1 MKQIKFVAL
10 LLAPL
15 ALACGG
21 GTPPPAAPE
30 AANTSAAPEA
40 AKPSAA
46 AGPAVVG
53 TVIGAPFRGAY
64 GIIVQKGVTEDSG
77 TLEFLVTEKPIEC
90 SALKDQKSQDAA
102 VIATGGRAFFGY
114 STKLKKGAVTGPFAP
129 DADATVFYLQKKA
142 DVSKPSGVSNTSSGF
157 EGTISLKV
165 DGDKIT
171 ATVHAASEEG
181 TPSPFAGDVVLKK
194 CPAFP

>member
-1 MKQIKFVAL
+1 MKNTRILAL
-10 LLAPL
+10 LLGAL
-15 ALACGG
+15 AVACGG
-21 GTPPPAAPE
+21 GTPTPATPD
-30 AANTSAAPEA
+30 AAKTSAAPD
-40 AKPSAA
+40 AKTSAA
-46 AGPAVVG
+46 PAGPAVVG
-53 TVIGAPFRGAY
+53 TVIGAPFRGGY

-114 STKLKKGAVTGPFAP
+114 STKMKKGAVTGPFAP
-129 DADATVFYLQKKA
+129 DADATVFYLQNTA
-142 DVSKPSGVSNTSSGF
+142 DASKPSGVSNTSSGF
-157 EGTISLKV
+157 EGAISLKV
-165 DGDKIT
+165 DGDKVT
-171 ATVHAASEEG
+171 ATVKAASEEG